1 MSDWGLL
8 LYTWCCYI
16 NYLLPAELPRVIHVG
31 TSLDVAFVWVVD
43 SGSSSVGSSQDEYKT
58 I

>member
-1 MSDWGLL
+1 M
-8 LYTWCCYI
+8 WCRYI

-31 TSLDVAFVWVVD
+31 TGLDVAFVWVID
-43 SGSSSVGSSQDEYKT
+43 SGSSSVGSSQDEYKS